1 MTSPAEKAIIAFFI
15 TSISLS
21 IFRISEIYC
30 SFSDRVISLLHMVSS
45 VPSFSYLTSRVND
58 RSDGERYRNFKRNL
72 AGMSAGPINNALLA
86 QWRGEAFA

>member
-45 VPSFSYLTSRVND
+45 VSSISYLTNRIID
-58 RSDGERYRNFKRNL
+58 RSDSERHSNFRGNQS
-72 AGMSAGPINNALLA
+72 AMSAGADK
-86 QWRGEAFA
+86 